1 MKQYWRKIMKDVQEH
16 FDSEAEDYD
25 SLILTL
31 IPNYSEMTDVL
42 VNSIPFNE
50 KKTFEVLDLGCGTGN
65 ISKKIKDKFP
75 NSKIHC
81 VDLAENMVKI
91 AQKKLSNYLD
101 ITYEI
106 GDFQNISLNSDYEV
120 IVSSL
125 AMHHLKTDQDKKDV
139 YQKVYESLTSGGVFY
154 NADVV
159 LGSTDYLQNLY
170 IEKWKEFMALNH
182 SHKEIENKWMP
193 THRRE
198 DKPAKMIDHIQWL
211 QEAGFKQ
218 VDVVW
223 KYYNYG
229 VYGGV
234 K

>member
-1 MKQYWRKIMKDVQEH
+1 MKDVQEH

>member
-1 MKQYWRKIMKDVQEH
+1 MKDVQEH
-16 FDSEAEDYD
+16 FDSEAEAYD

-50 KKTFEVLDLGCGTGN
+50 KKTFKVLDLGCGTGN
-65 ISKKIKDKFP
+65 ISRKIKDKFP

-91 AQKKLSNYLD
+91 AQKKLSNYSD
-101 ITYEI
+101 ITYET
-106 GDFQNISLNSDYEV
+106 GDFQKISLNSDYEV

-125 AMHHLKTDQDKKDV
+125 AMHHLKTDQDKKEV

-182 SHKEIENKWMP
+182 SHNEIENKWMP

-198 DKPAKMIDHIQWL
+198 DKPAKMIDHIRWL

-218 VDVVW
+218 VDVLW

-229 VYGGV
+229 VYGGL

>member
-1 MKQYWRKIMKDVQEH
+1 LEELAMEDVKEH
-16 FDSEAEDYD
+16 FDSEAKAYD

-31 IPNYSEMTDVL
+31 IPNYLEMIDVL
-42 VNSIPFNE
+42 VNSIPFDGRE
-50 KKTFEVLDLGCGTGN
+50 PFKVLDLGCGTGN
-65 ISKKIKDKFP
+65 ISKKIKEKFP

-81 VDLAENMVKI
+81 VDLADNMVKI
-91 AQKKLSNYLD
+91 SQKKLADYSE
-101 ITYEI
+101 ISYET
-106 GDFQNISLNSDYEV
+106 GDFQSISLSSDYDV

-125 AMHHLKTDQDKKDV
+125 AMHHLKTDQDKKEM
-139 YQKVYESLTSGGVFY
+139 YQKIYESLTPGGVFY

-159 LGSTDYLQNLY
+159 LGSTKYLQNLY
-170 IEKWKEFMALNH
+170 LGKWKEFMALSH
-182 SHKEIENKWMP
+182 SEEEIENKWMP

-198 DKPAKMIDHIQWL
+198 DKPAKMIDHIKWL
-211 QEAGFKQ
+211 EEAGFKQ

-234 K
+234 NSR

>member
-1 MKQYWRKIMKDVQEH
+1 MKDVQEH
-16 FDSEAEDYD
+16 FDSEAEAYD

-50 KKTFEVLDLGCGTGN
+50 KKTFKVLDLGCGTGN
-65 ISKKIKDKFP
+65 ISRKIKDKFP

-91 AQKKLSNYLD
+91 AQKKLSNYSD
-101 ITYEI
+101 ITYET
-106 GDFQNISLNSDYEV
+106 GDFQKISLNSDYEV

-125 AMHHLKTDQDKKDV
+125 AMHHLKTDQDKKEV

-182 SHKEIENKWMP
+182 SHNEIENKWMP

-198 DKPAKMIDHIQWL
+198 DKPAKMIDHIRWL

-229 VYGGV
+229 VYGGL

>member
-1 MKQYWRKIMKDVQEH
+1 MKDVQEH

-139 YQKVYESLTSGGVFY
+139 YQKVYESLISGGVFY

-211 QEAGFKQ
+211 QEACFKQ

>member
-65 ISKKIKDKFP
+65 ISKKIKERFP

>member
-1 MKQYWRKIMKDVQEH
+1 MKDVQEH
-16 FDSEAEDYD
+16 FDSEAEAYD

-31 IPNYSEMTDVL
+31 IPNYLEMTDVL
-42 VNSIPFNE
+42 VNSIPFDE
-50 KKTFEVLDLGCGTGN
+50 KKSIKVLDLGCGTGN
-65 ISKKIKDKFP
+65 ISKKIKERFP

-91 AQKKLSNYLD
+91 AQKKLVNYPD
-101 ITYEI
+101 ISYET
-106 GDFQNISLNSDYEV
+106 GDFQHISLNSDYEV

-125 AMHHLKTDQDKKDV
+125 AMHHLKTDQDKKEV
-139 YQKVYESLTSGGVFY
+139 YQKIYESIVPGGVFY

-159 LGSTDYLQNLY
+159 LGSTEYLQNLY

-182 SHKEIENKWMP
+182 SLEEIENKWMP

-198 DKPAKMIDHIQWL
+198 DKPAKMIDHIKWL

>member
-16 FDSEAEDYD
+16 FDSEAEAYD

-50 KKTFEVLDLGCGTGN
+50 KKTFKVLDLGCGTGN
-65 ISKKIKDKFP
+65 ISKKIKERFP

-81 VDLAENMVKI
+81 VDLAENMLKI
-91 AQKKLSNYLD
+91 AQKKLSNYSD
-101 ITYEI
+101 IAYET
-106 GDFQNISLNSDYEV
+106 GDFQNISLKSDYEV

-139 YQKVYESLTSGGVFY
+139 YQKVYESLSSGGVFY

-159 LGSTDYLQNLY
+159 LGATDYLQNLY

-198 DKPAKMIDHIQWL
+198 DKPAKIIDHIQWL

-229 VYGGV
+229 VYGGL